1 MSAPEFGDEQ
11 GNEAAAQKDI
21 LLRKILDPE
30 SRLRLGNVRM
40 VRPDLATQVENYLVA
55 MMTQGRLNPPVTD
68 EQLKQILLSLQQ
80 PRRNFKM
87 SRV

>member
-11 GNEAAAQKDI
+11 GNEAAEQKDI

>member
-11 GNEAAAQKDI
+11 ANESVAQKDA

-55 MMTQGRLNPPVTD
+55 MMTQGRLNPPITD
-68 EQLKQILLSLQQ
+68 AQLKQILLSLQQ
-80 PRRNFKM
+80 PRRDFKM